1 MFRFF
6 PGLVVLV
13 YFATCVSSFFGEG
26 GILCMTRALAFAKNP
41 RAVRKILAVR
51 AIKKKSLV
59 EMPPYMLETPVFAAD
74 GTNE

>member
-1 MFRFF
+1 
-6 PGLVVLV
+6 
-13 YFATCVSSFFGEG
+13 
-26 GILCMTRALAFAKNP
+26 MTRALAFAKNP